1 MVCVRTK
8 DEVGWIAVGHRA
20 GGPKSPSMAMHTP
33 GLGPRRSLG
42 PLRSLGLRRSLALPH
57 VSSISLLAAR
67 DALVQNASGHRT
79 AFLRRSDRF
88 GTGLATDRFRT
99 GLFLGENSD
108 YSSVGQSYV
117 RRYQASDSP
126 SKRRTVL
133 PTLPSVGQTSEHR
146 TFERCYGSLHTLLG
160 AARVRYRPCQRRC

>member
-1 MVCVRTK
+1 MLLTVLRSRRRRPA
-8 DEVGWIAVGHRA
+8 AVGTARSES
-20 GGPKSPSMAMHTP
+20 GAMIKF
-33 GLGPRRSLG
+33 RSNF
-42 PLRSLGLRRSLALPH
+42 SNEEAAAL

-88 GTGLATDRFRT
+88 RTDSVTDRFRT